1 MAVLADPV
9 RRITGQK
16 VASRGVNYPLLGLA
30 LIGLAVAK
38 LATVYWE
45 MEQRVPKASFGTEGC
60 TRYRDMMSPED
71 IIPVFEG
78 VFVASSDERRQF
90 IMQSIGAEAAPWGDL
105 FAIWDVDTPGQDPK
119 SAVLEIDG
127 FPEGNAFHPHG
138 MHYRAET
145 GELFV
150 VNHAYSQGGERIDV
164 FRVSETFPQDVLPS
178 VHPSLLELT
187 PPQEDDEEGKSDVV
201 DIGVATAVLGD
212 DDADEGVQA
221 VGGDGLRGEA
231 TVGEHEG
238 GGGVSLSGEEGGD
251 GGVSDGVSAE
261 NEVESDRA
269 DPPVEEEEEEEVI
282 ESPKEMAK
290 RLKREAKEAAGRA
303 KAEEKQRLA
312 DERAAAKAV
321 AAAKAARAKGLAKG
335 QTPITLTY
343 SFSVEHELITTNY
356 GVLNDLVLVDDDEL
370 YVTQFLA
377 MRHPLHGPTQP
388 DGVLEHLRLYGSM
401 LLLMLQISPAPII
414 RCTGIRGAD
423 IDCERL
429 AKGRGAMYNG
439 IAMSPNGERLLVSD
453 TVAMQML
460 IFNRSVETGALR
472 LRQRLDLP
480 GSPDNLEI
488 DLYRAAE
495 GIEAYTVGL
504 IRATDFA
511 KYSAAI
517 GGATDPTDGDDKK
530 MAGGFAS
537 IVFDQESGKYESSLE
552 MWHDGSLLSI
562 SSAASTASG
571 ARLMGSAV
579 EEGYL
584 LCRPPPCPLD
594 SQEAATNEI
603 CPWGPPPPPAVEEE
617 EETEDPE

>member
-16 VASRGVNYPLLGLA
+16 VARRGVNSPLLGLA
-30 LIGLAVAK
+30 LVGLAVAK

-45 MEQRVPKASFGTEGC
+45 MEQRVPKTSFGTEGC
-60 TRYRDMMSPED
+60 TRHRDMMSPED

-90 IMQSIGAEAAPWGDL
+90 MMQSIGAEAAPWGDL

-119 SAVLEIDG
+119 SAALEIEG

-164 FRVSETFPQDVLPS
+164 FKVSETFPQDALPS

-187 PPQEDDEEGKSDVV
+187 PPQEEEEGEDEEGKSDVV

-212 DDADEGVQA
+212 DDDVPDEEEGVQA
-221 VGGDGLRGEA
+221 EGGDGPGGEA
-231 TVGEHEG
+231 TVSEQEG
-238 GGGVSLSGEEGGD
+238 GDGASLSGEGDD
-251 GGVSDGVSAE
+251 GGVSDDVSAE
-261 NEVESDRA
+261 NEVESDGA
-269 DPPVEEEEEEEVI
+269 DAAVEEEEVV

-312 DERAAAKAV
+312 DEKAAAKAV

-335 QTPITLTY
+335 QTPIKLTY
-343 SFSVEHELITTNY
+343 SFSVEHEFITTNY
-356 GVLNDLVLVDDDEL
+356 GVLNDLALVNDDEL
-370 YVTQFLA
+370 YVTQYLA
-377 MRHPLHGPTQP
+377 MRHPLHGPKQP
-388 DGVLEHLRLYGSM
+388 DGVLEHLRLYGSI
-401 LLLMLQISPAPII
+401 LLMMLQFSTAPII
-414 RCTGIRGAD
+414 HCTGIRGAD

-439 IAMSPNGERLLVSD
+439 IAVSPNGERLLVSD
-453 TVAMQML
+453 TTAMQML

-488 DLYRAAE
+488 DLYR
-495 GIEAYTVGL
+495 
-504 IRATDFA
+504 
-511 KYSAAI
+511 
-517 GGATDPTDGDDKK
+517 
-530 MAGGFAS
+530 
-537 IVFDQESGKYESSLE
+537 
-552 MWHDGSLLSI
+552 
-562 SSAASTASG
+562 
-571 ARLMGSAV
+571 
-579 EEGYL
+579 
-584 LCRPPPCPLD
+584 
-594 SQEAATNEI
+594 
-603 CPWGPPPPPAVEEE
+603 
-617 EETEDPE
+617 